1 MVFKHLLEQ
10 AEMIIQANAVSG
22 KSQSCDRIQEA
33 GCQTAQTAVSKRRL
47 QFQFFNLAQL
57 LSMFFQ
63 DLFHFFI
70 QSQVDQVVGQQL
82 SDKEFCGNIIQ
93 LLLSLVPGKF
103 LGLFFCQYH

>member
-1 MVFKHLLEQ
+1 
-10 AEMIIQANAVSG
+10 
-22 KSQSCDRIQEA
+22 
-33 GCQTAQTAVSKRRL
+33 
-47 QFQFFNLAQL
+47 
-57 LSMFFQ
+57 MFFQ